1 MNFTNTNYGR
11 PASSNKI
18 CSHMLKEFQQGFTFG
33 NAETPFM
40 SEAGQQ
46 VTLYR
51 YMCIFNGSN
60 LII

>member
-46 VTLYR
+46 VTL
-51 YMCIFNGSN
+51 
-60 LII
+60 